1 MSGESDERRAIAVRR
16 PKVVGVAEANVA
28 HGEACRLQAFT
39 NELLAASIFGRD
51 GRAADKVLQEVE
63 CRVHGLDF
71 RKAGIV

>member
-1 MSGESDERRAIAVRR
+1 MSGESDERRAIAVRC
-16 PKVVGVAEANVA
+16 PKVVGVAETDMT
-28 HGEACRLQAFT
+28 HGKACRLQAFA
-39 NELLAASIFGRD
+39 NELLAAGIFGRD